1 MDRKLASIQRVTEVS
16 PIKDAD
22 FIERIKVMGWTLVA
36 KKGDFA
42 VDDLCVF
49 FEIDSVLPSDN
60 PDFAFME
67 KSRFRVKTMKMKGV
81 LSQGLAMPLSI
92 LETDKLLNSNKVT
105 EGLDITEIWN
115 ITKWEPP
122 IKFNAGDTLGR
133 FPFYVPKTDEI
144 RIQSALGALDELQN
158 ALSYATVKCDG
169 TSSTFSHKDEDFQ
182 VSSRN
187 LSLKRGEQSIYWKM
201 ADKYDLPT
209 KLPKLGNFAVQGEIC
224 GPGIQ
229 QNRLGLSAVDVFVF
243 DIYDIDAQRYLN
255 FVELLEVT
263 DSLGMHRVP
272 LIKANFV
279 FDLSLEELLE
289 SANGR
294 YPISGNLQE
303 GIVVRPMEEMYSE
316 TLSGRLSFKALSNE
330 FLLKTGE

>member
-1 MDRKLASIQRVTEVS
+1 MDRKLASIQCVTEVS
-16 PIKDAD
+16 DIKNAD
-22 FIERIKVMGWTLVA
+22 FIERIRVMGWTLVA
-36 KKGDFA
+36 KKDEFK
-42 VDDLCVF
+42 VNDLCVF
-49 FEIDSVLPSDN
+49 IEIDSVLPSDN

-67 KSRFRVKTMKMKGV
+67 KSNFRVKTMKMKKV

-92 LETDKLLNSNKVT
+92 LETGKLLDPNRVT
-105 EGLDITEIWN
+105 EGLDVTEPLK

-144 RIQSALGALDELQN
+144 RIQSALGALDELRN
-158 ALSYATVKCDG
+158 HFAYITVKCDG
-169 TSSTFSHKDEDFQ
+169 TSGTFSHKDGDFQ

-187 LSLKRGEQSIYWKM
+187 LSLKPSDQSLYWKM
-201 ADKYDLPT
+201 ADKYDLAT
-209 KLPKLGNFAVQGEIC
+209 KLPELGNFAVQGEIC

-229 QNRLGLSAVDVFVF
+229 NNHLELKETDVFVF
-243 DIYDIDAQRYLN
+243 DVYDIDNQRYLG
-255 FVELLEVT
+255 FEDMREMVYRLHMK
-263 DSLGMHRVP
+263 SVP
-272 LIKANFV
+272 SVIINSF
-279 FDLSLEELLE
+279 FDFNLEELLE
-289 SANGR
+289 LANGTYSMSVHLR
-294 YPISGNLQE
+294 E